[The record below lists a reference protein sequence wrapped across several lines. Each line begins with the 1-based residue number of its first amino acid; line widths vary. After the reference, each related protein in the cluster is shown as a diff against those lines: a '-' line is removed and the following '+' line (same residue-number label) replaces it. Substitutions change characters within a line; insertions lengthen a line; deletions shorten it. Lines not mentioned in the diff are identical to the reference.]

1 MTFKLANITE
11 LRQAKAMG
19 LKNMYYAFWY
29 PLPLLMWGRF
39 DLTAITG
46 DGRFFYDPLATGY
59 ILRPDW
65 QQRWAAVEPGQ
76 EHAWLSVLWCQVLR
90 LAT

>member
-29 PLPLLMWGRF
+29 PLPLLIG
-39 DLTAITG
+39 A
-46 DGRFFYDPLATGY
+46 
-59 ILRPDW
+59 
-65 QQRWAAVEPGQ
+65 
-76 EHAWLSVLWCQVLR
+76 LSFKSCIIPTV
-90 LAT
+90 